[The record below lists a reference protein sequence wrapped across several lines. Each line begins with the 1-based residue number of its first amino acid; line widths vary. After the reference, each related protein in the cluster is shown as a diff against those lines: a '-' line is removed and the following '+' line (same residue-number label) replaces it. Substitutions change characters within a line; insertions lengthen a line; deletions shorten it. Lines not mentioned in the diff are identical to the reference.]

1 MRECICMLMHILSKW
16 VKKQHKAT
24 LKMHFVTKLIVTV
37 FKASIFF
44 KACSCFGLLWQDLED
59 PTKL

>member
-1 MRECICMLMHILSKW
+1 MHSSKW
-16 VKKQHKAT
+16 VKKQHKAI

-44 KACSCFGLLWQDLED
+44 KTCSCFGLLWQDLED